1 LAGRNPQ
8 NSGFSAR
15 RKAASAGLLIPRGAI
30 GAFATLIKQRTM
42 AAGLL
47 LALTAAGLGGF
58 RHFFYVESGGTTG
71 HQINS
76 AANARAE
83 QTPARPLQA
92 QGDRQ
97 NSVLAATPPSPPK
110 ENAPPSTP
118 SKAAVAQP
126 ISTGR
131 DPALASWFVA
141 SYLKCW
147 APPTNLPV
155 GEKYGA
161 QIRVVHRADGS
172 LASPPRLVNP
182 PMDPEWRAYADSA
195 VRAVTKCNP
204 LHVPPQYAAQFYQ
217 WRKMTLY
224 F

>member
-1 LAGRNPQ
+1 M
-8 NSGFSAR
+8 
-15 RKAASAGLLIPRGAI
+15 LISRGAI
-30 GAFATLIKQRTM
+30 GALATLITRRTM
-42 AAGLL
+42 AAGVI
-47 LALTAAGLGGF
+47 LALTAAGLVGF
-58 RHFFYVESGGTTG
+58 GHLYHVDSGGTTG

-83 QTPARPLQA
+83 PTPSKPLEA

-97 NSVLAATPPSPPK
+97 NPVLAATPP
-110 ENAPPSTP
+110 AAP
-118 SKAAVAQP
+118 SKGAVAQP

-147 APPTNLPV
+147 APPANLPA

-172 LASPPRLVNP
+172 LATPPRLVNP

-204 LHVPPQYAAQFYQ
+204 LHVPPQYAAQFDQ

>member
-1 LAGRNPQ
+1 
-8 NSGFSAR
+8 
-15 RKAASAGLLIPRGAI
+15 
-30 GAFATLIKQRTM
+30 M

-47 LALTAAGLGGF
+47 LALTAAGLVGF
-58 RHFFYVESGGTTG
+58 RHFFYVESGATTG

-83 QTPARPLQA
+83 PPPSRPLEA
-92 QGDRQ
+92 QGDRH
-97 NSVLAATPPSPPK
+97 VLAATPPSPPK
-110 ENAPPSTP
+110 DNAPPAAS
-118 SKAAVAQP
+118 SKAAAAQP

-131 DPALASWFVA
+131 DAALASWFVA

-147 APPTNLPV
+147 APPAILPV

-195 VRAVTKCNP
+195 LRAVTKCNP
-204 LHVPPQYAAQFYQ
+204 LHVPPQYAAQFDQ
-217 WRKMTLY
+217 WRKITLY

>member
-1 LAGRNPQ
+1 LAGRHPR

-15 RKAASAGLLIPRGAI
+15 RKAASARSLISRGAT
-30 GAFATLIKQRTM
+30 GAFAKLITRRKI
-42 AAGLL
+42 AAGLF
-47 LALTAAGLGGF
+47 LALTAAGVVGF
-58 RHFFYVESGGTTG
+58 RHVFYVESGGTTS
-71 HQINS
+71 HPINS
-76 AANARAE
+76 AANARAAP
-83 QTPARPLQA
+83 TPSRPLEA

-97 NSVLAATPPSPPK
+97 NSVLAATPLNLPRDNSPSA
-110 ENAPPSTP
+110 API
-118 SKAAVAQP
+118 KAAVAKP
-126 ISTGR
+126 ISTGP
-131 DPALASWFVA
+131 DPALESWFVA

-147 APPTNLPV
+147 APPANLPV

-172 LASPPRLVNP
+172 LASAPRLVNP

-204 LHVPPQYAAQFYQ
+204 LHVPPQYAAQFDQ